1 MVYIPYNKVNTKDR
15 DNHMSFEVEYYEDK
29 NGEYPVEEFILSQEE
44 KMQAKIFRMIALL
57 EEYGNQ
63 LREPYSKEL
72 DDKIF
77 ELRIKQSSNITRI
90 LYFFVVGRKIIL
102 TNGFVKK
109 QDKTPPGE
117 IKLAKERRELY
128 YKSKKE

>member
-1 MVYIPYNKVNTKDR
+1 MVYMPYNIVNTKDK
-15 DNHMSFEVEYYEDK
+15 DNHMNFEVEYYEDQ
-29 NGEYPVEEFILSQEE
+29 NGKYPVEEFILSQEE
-44 KMQAKIFRMIALL
+44 KMQAKIFRMITLL

>member
-1 MVYIPYNKVNTKDR
+1 MVYIPYNIVNTKDR
-15 DNHMSFEVEYYEDK
+15 DNHMNFEVEYYEDQ
-29 NGEYPVEEFILSQEE
+29 NGKYPVEEFILSQEE
-44 KMQAKIFRMIALL
+44 KMQAKIFRMITLL

>member
-1 MVYIPYNKVNTKDR
+1 
-15 DNHMSFEVEYYEDK
+15 MSFEVEYYEDK